1 MREIRDTTGR
11 FALRPHYQPAE
22 LDRLCETLLTQFF
35 KSTHGQIPIPI
46 PTDDLTRLIERDVS
60 DFDPGADLREFGNDV
75 EGVTEF
81 RPGRK
86 PRVRIAAQLAY
97 AERRENRYRT
107 TLTHEYGHVHFH
119 AYLFAMQSASG
130 DLLQQT
136 RPAVQICKRETI
148 IDARNTDWMGWQ
160 AGYVSGALLM
170 PISMIR
176 KTAGAFQEQHGIFGP
191 VASAT
196 AEAAALIARVRSTF
210 QVSADAARV
219 RLTKLELL
227 AAQAHGPSLFSS
239 R

>member
-1 MREIRDTTGR
+1 
-11 FALRPHYQPAE
+11 
-22 LDRLCETLLTQFF
+22 
-35 KSTHGQIPIPI
+35 
-46 PTDDLTRLIERDVS
+46 
-60 DFDPGADLREFGNDV
+60 
-75 EGVTEF
+75 
-81 RPGRK
+81 
-86 PRVRIAAQLAY
+86 
-97 AERRENRYRT
+97 
-107 TLTHEYGHVHFH
+107 
-119 AYLFAMQSASG
+119 MQSASG
-130 DLLQQT
+130 DLLQQA

-148 IDARNTDWMGWQ
+148 IDARNTDWMEWQ

-239 R
+239 W